1 MLLLGL
7 VLGEEEGRTQLCTE
21 VVLSTQA
28 GEMMVK
34 FWKLHFDKFNQDSR
48 KLGGNK
54 LR

>member
-1 MLLLGL
+1 MLLL
-7 VLGEEEGRTQLCTE
+7 VLEEEEELLQLCTE